1 MLNRDDKTI
10 ARVFFKLLIHKSDG
24 QAFEDLFTS
33 IMDYAEPDFRQI
45 KPWGTIGDRKNDGY
59 IKSKGIF
66 FQVFAPE
73 DIRVKYTEAVSKLN
87 NDFLGLL
94 SHWSPVNEFYFVVN
108 DKYNGVSAD
117 LEIVMNQ
124 IITENKLVNG
134 GVIAAKD
141 LENKLFSLADD
152 QIQTIIGNIPD
163 PSRIQLDYT
172 VLNEVINYIMH
183 LSLDEALPPDIKLP
197 DWDQKIQF
205 NQLSKATALRLN
217 NGYLQVNSLQKYL
230 NNNGNFLAD
239 TLRDKMNEIYISEK
253 KTFSADELFWS
264 IVKKASP
271 RNEVSFQSAVIVI
284 MAKYFEAC
292 DIFERPE
299 EVSSDSPN

>member
-1 MLNRDDKTI
+1 MLNTYDKTI
-10 ARVFFKLLIHKSDG
+10 ARVLFKLLIYKSDG
-24 QAFEDLFTS
+24 QAFEDIFTS

-45 KPWGTIGDRKNDGY
+45 KPWGNIGDRKNDGY

-73 DIRVKYTEAVSKLN
+73 EIRVKYTEAVSKLN

-94 SHWSPVNEFYFVVN
+94 SQWSPVNEFYFVVN

-117 LEIVMNQ
+117 AEITINQ
-124 IITENKLVNG
+124 LITKYKLLNG
-134 GVIAAKD
+134 GIIAAKD

-152 QIQTIIGNIPD
+152 QIQTITGNIPD
-163 PSRIQLDYT
+163 PSRIQLDFN
-172 VLNEVINYIMH
+172 VLNEVIDYILH
-183 LSLDEALPPDIKLP
+183 LSLTQPLPPDIKMP
-197 DWDQKIQF
+197 DWDQKILF

-217 NGYLQVNSLQKYL
+217 NGFLQVNSLQKYL
-230 NNNGNFLAD
+230 DNNGNFLAD

-253 KTFSADELFWS
+253 EISSGDELFWS

-299 EVSSDSPN
+299 EASSDSSN

>member
-1 MLNRDDKTI
+1 MLNRDEKTI
-10 ARVFFKLLIHKSDG
+10 ARVFFKLLIHESKG
-24 QAFEDLFTS
+24 LAFEAIFTA

-45 KPWGTIGDRKNDGY
+45 KPWGNIGDRKNDGY

-73 DIRVKYTEAVSKLN
+73 DIRLKCTEAVSKLKR
-87 NDFLGLL
+87 DFSGLL
-94 SHWSPVNEFYFVVN
+94 SQWSPVNEFYFVLN
-108 DKYNGVSAD
+108 DEYKGVPAD
-117 LEIVMNQ
+117 VEITINQ
-124 IITENKLVNG
+124 LITENKLVNG
-134 GVIAAKD
+134 GIIAAKD

-163 PSRIQLDYT
+163 PSRIQLDFN
-172 VLNEVINYIMH
+172 VLNEVIDYIMR
-183 LSLDEALPPDIKLP
+183 LSLAQPLPPDIKMP
-197 DWDQKIQF
+197 DWDQKIKF

-217 NGYLQVNSLQKYL
+217 NGYFQVNSLQKYL
-230 NNNGNFLAD
+230 DNNGNFLAD

-253 KTFSADELFWS
+253 KIYSGDELFWS

-271 RNEVSFQSAVIVI
+271 RNEASFQSAVIVI

-299 EVSSDSPN
+299 EVSNDSAN